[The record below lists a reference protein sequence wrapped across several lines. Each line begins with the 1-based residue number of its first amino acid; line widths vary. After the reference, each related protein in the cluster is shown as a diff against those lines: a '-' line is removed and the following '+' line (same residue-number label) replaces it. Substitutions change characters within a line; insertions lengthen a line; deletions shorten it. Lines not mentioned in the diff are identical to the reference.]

1 MTALRFTSII
11 GRICLI
17 SVALFLTL
25 ATVQAA
31 SATWSMSPISNDWN
45 TAANW
50 TPNTV
55 PNGPDDVATFGL
67 SHHTGVF
74 VSTDTEVNE
83 VIFNAGASPFTI
95 NAAGDQELT
104 VSAVGIIN
112 DSGIAQNFVFPTY
125 AGVVLTNNATV
136 GDMIFFTLKGG
147 HGQKNSG
154 GFASFSG
161 NASAG
166 NGTFVLESI
175 ETADAYRGGAV
186 GFKGNSSAGNGTFTL
201 QITSFLSFEENAS
214 AANGTFI
221 VDGGLIWFGL
231 LSTDTAT
238 AGNGLFIINSGG
250 VTFVEG
256 SSAGNATLIANP
268 GSNGGE
274 GGRISFE
281 NGAQDGGEARMEL
294 FGNGTLDIQF
304 GPNEFVSVGSIEGNG
319 IIFLGKKKLITGTND
334 LNTFFSGTIQDSADP
349 RFPGSITK
357 VGNGVLTLSGENT
370 YLGRTTIEGGK
381 LVVANQSGSGTGS
394 GSVSVMRGKLGGNGT
409 IAGAT
414 TIGTGS
420 GAGAFLAPAA
430 AQATSQPATLTIQ
443 SALTFNA
450 DATYSCTFKAEQ
462 HGDTT
467 RTKTSMVI
475 ANGVTIN
482 SGATIELVGHITGA
496 LSQGVVLTL
505 ISNTSSDPISGTFSN
520 LPDGSIVTINGNN
533 LQASYEG
540 GDGNDLT
547 LTVVP

>member
-1 MTALRFTSII
+1 MKSPILACAMVLTVMVGAL
-11 GRICLI
+11 
-17 SVALFLTL
+17 
-25 ATVQAA
+25 
-31 SATWSMSPISNDWN
+31 SAVYADSAIWSMSPISNDWN

-104 VSAVGIIN
+104 VSGIGIIN
-112 DSGIAQNFVFPTY
+112 DSGIAQNFAFPNF
-125 AGVVLTNNATV
+125 AGIVLTNNAAV
-136 GDMIFFTLKGG
+136 GDMTFFTLKGG
-147 HGQKNSG
+147 HGKKNNG
-154 GFASFSG
+154 GFASFSDT
-161 NASAG
+161 ASAG
-166 NGTFVLESI
+166 VGTFVLEPP
-175 ETADAYRGGAV
+175 ETFDANSGGFV
-186 GFKGNSSAGNGTFTL
+186 GFGGNSTAGNGTFTL
-201 QITSFLSFEENAS
+201 QFDSLLTFDGNSS
-214 AANGTFI
+214 AANGTF
-221 VDGGLIWFGL
+221 VVQGGHVEFGLI
-231 LSTDTAT
+231 STDTT
-238 AGNGLFIINSGG
+238 TGGNGLFIINSGG
-250 VTFVEG
+250 VTFFEG

-334 LNTFFSGTIQDSADP
+334 LSTFFSGTIQDSADP
-349 RFPGSITK
+349 RFPGSLQKI
-357 VGNGVLTLSGENT
+357 GNGTLTLSGQNT
-370 YLGRTTIEGGK
+370 YTGDTTVKGGK

-394 GSVSVMRGKLGGNGT
+394 GSVSVTRGKLGGSGI

-420 GAGAFLAPAA
+420 GTGAFLAPAA

-450 DATYSCTFKAEQ
+450 DATYTCTFKAEQ

-482 SGATIELVGHITGA
+482 NGATIDLIGHITGA
-496 LSQGVVLTL
+496 LNQGTLLTL
-505 ISNTSSDPISGTFSN
+505 ISNTSANPISGTFSN

-533 LQASYEG
+533 FQVSYEG

>member
-1 MTALRFTSII
+1 MT
-11 GRICLI
+11 
-17 SVALFLTL
+17 
-25 ATVQAA
+25 
-31 SATWSMSPISNDWN
+31 
-45 TAANW
+45 
-50 TPNTV
+50 
-55 PNGPDDVATFGL
+55 
-67 SHHTGVF
+67 
-74 VSTDTEVNE
+74 
-83 VIFNAGASPFTI
+83 
-95 NAAGDQELT
+95 
-104 VSAVGIIN
+104 
-112 DSGIAQNFVFPTY
+112 
-125 AGVVLTNNATV
+125 
-136 GDMIFFTLKGG
+136 FFTLKGG

-166 NGTFVLESI
+166 NGTFVLEPV
-175 ETADAYRGGAV
+175 ETPDAYRGGSV
-186 GFKGNSSAGNGTFTL
+186 SFGGNSSAGNGTFTL
-201 QITSFLSFEENAS
+201 QPTSFLSIDENAS

-221 VDGGLIWFGL
+221 VDGGLILFGGL
-231 LSTDTAT
+231 GAPTPT

-250 VTFVEG
+250 VTFYEG

-268 GSNGGE
+268 GPNGAE

-304 GPNEFVSVGSIEGNG
+304 GPNEFVSVGSIEGDG
-319 IIFLGKKKLITGTND
+319 IVVLGTKELITGSND
-334 LNTFFSGTIQDSADP
+334 LSTTFSGTIQDSADP
-349 RFPGSITK
+349 RFPGSLQKI
-357 VGNGVLTLSGENT
+357 GNGTLTLRGENT
-370 YLGRTTIEGGK
+370 YLGGTTIEGGK

-394 GSVSVMRGKLGGNGT
+394 GAVSINRGKLGGTGI

-420 GAGAFLAPAA
+420 GTGAFLAPAA

-443 SALTFNA
+443 SALIFNA

-475 ANGVTIN
+475 AYGVTIN

-496 LSQGVVLTL
+496 LNQGTALTL
-505 ISNTSSDPISGTFSN
+505 ISNTSADPISGTFSN

-533 LQASYEG
+533 FQVSYSG